1 MNDFYE
7 MLDQFIDGLEN
18 KKDDYAIL
26 SFVVDELGYIPDEIL
41 KYISKKIDIFPFSL
55 DGTIKFYPKLQKA
68 RTKFYVQI
76 CTGRNCN
83 RVGLKEKII
92 EIKNKVDFV
101 IEERNCL
108 GKCSKGSSI
117 KINNGFYSYK
127 NLEEL
132 EKMLFN
138 LK

>member
-1 MNDFYE
+1 MNDFYQT
-7 MLDQFIDGLEN
+7 LDEFIDRLEN

-26 SFVVDELGYIPDEIL
+26 SFVVDELGCIPDEVL
-41 KYISKKIDIFPFSL
+41 KFISKKTDVFLFSL

-92 EIKNKVDFV
+92 EIKSKVNFV

-108 GKCSKGSSI
+108 GRCSKGSSI
-117 KINNGFYSYK
+117 KINEGSYSYK
-127 NLEEL
+127 SLEEL
-132 EKMLFN
+132 ERILFN